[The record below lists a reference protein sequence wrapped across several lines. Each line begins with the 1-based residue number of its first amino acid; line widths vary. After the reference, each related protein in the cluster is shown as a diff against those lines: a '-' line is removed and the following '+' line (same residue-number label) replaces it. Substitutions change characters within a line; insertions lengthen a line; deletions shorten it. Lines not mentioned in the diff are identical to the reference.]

1 MLLYCKPLQRWDR
14 KWHNFAGRGGQS
26 QYSFNNIQYSSRCPI
41 LKTCL
46 LYHQA
51 EHPFGTKYKI
61 QQGKPWSINLK
72 DEYEFSFDFLTF
84 VHFTSYSFVLRVFD
98 SQSELSRFFLTFV
111 PCLLLLL
118 ASITL
123 SLSSLAYHHTFTFH
137 FSWTYTGTL

>member
-1 MLLYCKPLQRWDR
+1 MAQFCR
-14 KWHNFAGRGGQS
+14 KRRAEPIF
-26 QYSFNNIQYSSRCPI
+26 IQQHSIFIALPNTQDLSSLPPSGTPI
-41 LKTCL
+41 A
-46 LYHQA
+46 Y
-51 EHPFGTKYKI
+51 PFGTKYEN